1 MIEYLLLFTLS
12 LTTCNVRL
20 SKCLDFHTKS
30 CSQSSLR
37 SSVNHPINGIML
49 FYFVSLFSAGAE
61 FQTWSLSLFF
71 RWVWEYH
78 LWFCICS
85 TESKTFQFCSNYFRG
100 FWPSKLIYENLR
112 LICPYPDSCLLPFVI
127 SAQHAHHPF
136 FLRPIEFYGSVFVF
150 LSIWH
155 RLIFFAY

>member
-1 MIEYLLLFTLS
+1 MS
-12 LTTCNVRL
+12 RL
-20 SKCLDFHTKS
+20 SYKIVFTIVIEVVGKS
-30 CSQSSLR
+30 SDKWYYAVL
-37 SSVNHPINGIML
+37 
-49 FYFVSLFSAGAE
+49 
-61 FQTWSLSLFF
+61 
-71 RWVWEYH
+71 
-78 LWFCICS
+78 FCISFLSWCRVPNLI
-85 TESKTFQFCSNYFRG
+85 TFAFFSVSVRVSFMVLYMLDREQNFSIFSPNYFRG
-100 FWPSKLIYENLR
+100 VWPSKLIYENLR